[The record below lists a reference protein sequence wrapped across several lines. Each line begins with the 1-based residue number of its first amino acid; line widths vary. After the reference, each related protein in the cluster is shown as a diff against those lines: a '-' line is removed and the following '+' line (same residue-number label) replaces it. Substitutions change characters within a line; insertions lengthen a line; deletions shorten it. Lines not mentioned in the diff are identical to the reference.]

1 MQDVVACADRPQDEC
16 GVFGIYDYLDAAAIT
31 ALGLHALQ
39 HRGQEA
45 AGIVSFDGEQ
55 FYAER
60 RSGLVGDSFTD
71 PSVITGLSGNHAI
84 GHVRYSTSGAS
95 ISRNIQP
102 LFSDIATGGFSICH
116 NGNIT
121 NALKIRQT
129 LVKEGAIFQSTS
141 DTEVIMQ
148 LVAKSSRSKMIERLV
163 EALFQIE
170 GAYSLVI
177 LTNKKLIAARDPNG
191 IRPLLVGNLAS
202 KYIFASE
209 TCALDM
215 VGASFVREVEPGE
228 ICIVTENGLES
239 VKPFANTQNRPCIFE
254 YIYFARPDS
263 VIRNHSVYEY
273 RSRMGAILAEETP
286 TVADIVSP
294 IPDSGVPAAI
304 GFAKAANLPFEHSII
319 RNHYVGR
326 TFIEPKQN
334 IRSFSVKLKH
344 NPVRSLIE
352 GKRVVL
358 VDDSIV
364 RGTTA
369 AKIVKMVR
377 DAGAL
382 EVHLRISAPPIK
394 FPDFYGIDTPD
405 SQELL
410 AATKSRREMEEFI
423 GCDTLGFLSID
434 GLYRAIGYPGG
445 RNDDDPQLTDHCFTG
460 DYPTFLTD
468 YNAIDSPKQ
477 LSFLHEKAQN

>member
-1 MQDVVACADRPQDEC
+1 MQDVVAYADRPQDEC

-121 NALKIRQT
+121 NALKIRQA

-148 LVAKSSRSKMIERLV
+148 LVAKSSRSKIIERLV

-191 IRPLLVGNLAS
+191 IRPLLIGNLAS

-254 YIYFARPDS
+254 YIYFSRPDS

-326 TFIEPKQN
+326 TFIEPTQN

-344 NPVRSLIE
+344 NPVR
-352 GKRVVL
+352 
-358 VDDSIV
+358 
-364 RGTTA
+364 
-369 AKIVKMVR
+369 
-377 DAGAL
+377 
-382 EVHLRISAPPIK
+382 
-394 FPDFYGIDTPD
+394 
-405 SQELL
+405 
-410 AATKSRREMEEFI
+410 
-423 GCDTLGFLSID
+423 
-434 GLYRAIGYPGG
+434 
-445 RNDDDPQLTDHCFTG
+445 
-460 DYPTFLTD
+460 
-468 YNAIDSPKQ
+468 
-477 LSFLHEKAQN
+477 